1 MVKHEENMQH
11 GRYNT
16 VFVKS
21 ETKEW
26 LMLAIFFKG
35 RGLIATIVVLLGVA
49 LLCNLGIWQWNR
61 HVQREA
67 LNRKIEA
74 RMREPA
80 LILDGSAVD
89 PQALDYRQVELRGVY
104 DPTQEILLRNRS
116 YEEETGFDVITP
128 LHITGSDK
136 VVLVDRGW
144 IPLTE
149 SLPESRKAFQVPG
162 EVQIQG
168 VARATQPYTAGSGP
182 ADPPLSP
189 ERPRLDAWFRV
200 DIDRIQQQI
209 KEPLLPV
216 FVELQP
222 IEGAQPQLPIPSKTE
237 SLGLGS
243 HLGYAFQWFSFALI
257 LLVGYVILMYRKNLV
272 RVKSP

>member
-1 MVKHEENMQH
+1 
-11 GRYNT
+11 
-16 VFVKS
+16 
-21 ETKEW
+21 
-26 LMLAIFFKG
+26 MLAIFFKG
-35 RGLIATIVVLLGVA
+35 RGLLATFIVLLGVVV
-49 LLCNLGIWQWNR
+49 LCNLGIWQWDR
-61 HVQREA
+61 HIQREV
-67 LNRKIEA
+67 LNSKIEA

-80 LILDGSAVD
+80 LTLDGSAVD

-128 LHITGSDK
+128 LRITGSDK

-162 EVQIQG
+162 EVQIHG
-168 VARATQPYTAGSGP
+168 VARMTQPYTDGSGP
-182 ADPPLSP
+182 ADPPLSA

-222 IEGAQPQLPIPSKTE
+222 IPGAQPQLPIPSKTE
-237 SLGLGS
+237 SLGLGP
-243 HLGYAFQWFSFALI
+243 HLGYAFQWFGFALV
-257 LLVGYVILMYRKNLV
+257 LLVGYVILMYRKHLAPT
-272 RVKSP
+272 KSP